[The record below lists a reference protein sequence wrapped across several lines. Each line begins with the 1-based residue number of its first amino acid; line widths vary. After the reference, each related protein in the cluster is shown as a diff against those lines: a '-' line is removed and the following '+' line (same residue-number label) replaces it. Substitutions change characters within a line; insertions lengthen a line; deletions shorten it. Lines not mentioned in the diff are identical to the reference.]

1 MNHSLW
7 FWFCVYMCVCVHVCI
22 YVVNT
27 KTEEWLKYY
36 SSLISLSL
44 QVLHWVIN
52 NSSLLPFTLLFYVF
66 YICVF
71 IYVLAVTPVAFVI
84 TLGFFR
90 PPEKASENRLSLS
103 ALLLPSFNL
112 LLFLPGAG
120 IFPSL
125 SVLEL
130 AVNTFSDLSC
140 LIVFHRLPFQESC
153 PIPRREEY
161 CTERPRR
168 MDRRDRADR
177 LCWVSPPGR
186 WGLDHALLV

>member
-7 FWFCVYMCVCVHVCI
+7 FWFCVYMCVCVRVCI

-52 NSSLLPFTLLFYVF
+52 SSSLLPFTLLFYVF

-161 CTERPRR
+161 CTEINTYIN
-168 MDRRDRADR
+168 
-177 LCWVSPPGR
+177 LKNI
-186 WGLDHALLV
+186 

>member
-1 MNHSLW
+1 MVSLW
-7 FWFCVYMCVCVHVCI
+7 IIHSDSDSVCICVYVCVCVSMLWIPRQRNDWSIILH
-22 YVVNT
+22 
-27 KTEEWLKYY
+27 
-36 SSLISLSL
+36 SFLSL

-52 NSSLLPFTLLFYVF
+52 SSSLLPFTLLFYVF

-112 LLFLPGAG
+112 LLFLPRAG

-130 AVNTFSDLSC
+130 AINKFSDLLVWLFFIGS
-140 LIVFHRLPFQESC
+140 HSRSPAPFLGEKNTVQRGQEEWT
-153 PIPRREEY
+153 EE
-161 CTERPRR
+161 TEQTGFAGFP
-168 MDRRDRADR
+168 
-177 LCWVSPPGR
+177 
-186 WGLDHALLV
+186 HLVDED